1 LILLWRILLNNNK
14 KTGVGFRVFIEEEEE
29 FLWDLISVG
38 FERGKDSDLFP
49 RLDKESGGHTL
60 LL

>member
-14 KTGVGFRVFIEEEEE
+14 KTGVGFGVFIEEEEE

-38 FERGKDSDLFP
+38 FERGKDSDFV
-49 RLDKESGGHTL
+49 STFG
-60 LL
+60 